1 VRAERSGGE
10 SDRLYFVDIGTGKKS
25 GLFRVDA
32 AIPYGAYWDLSPD
45 GSRIAFGEPN
55 GGCEIRILSLTGV
68 VDRTLAAKGRT
79 GCVAVAWPQRG
90 DGLFVETYTDV
101 KSTLLRVSWDGD
113 AKPLRTSLKWFRHF
127 GESPD
132 GKYLAFTDVIGDSN
146 AWMIEN
152 FEK

>member
-1 VRAERSGGE
+1 MVE
-10 SDRLYFVDIGTGKKS
+10 S
-25 GLFRVDA
+25 
-32 AIPYGAYWDLSPD
+32 
-45 GSRIAFGEPN
+45 
-55 GGCEIRILSLTGV
+55 
-68 VDRTLAAKGRT
+68 
-79 GCVAVAWPQRG
+79 
-90 DGLFVETYTDV
+90 YTDV